1 MWDSSHLPIIAE
13 DAGIVVL
20 SDLIE
25 NVTLNKTIRGGNE
38 ELTVM
43 PHREDLHP
51 QIILKDAEGNVLSY
65 YPLPA
70 GAFVMAKKD
79 DKVKKGMVL
88 ARVPRQQLKNKDITG
103 GLPRVAE
110 LFEARTPK
118 EVAEIARI
126 DGIVEFGK
134 IQRSRRQLIIRDPD
148 TNESEEHSIPL
159 NKHLFVS
166 KGDFVRK
173 GAKLTG
179 GSIVPSTILA
189 VCGAQELQR
198 YLVNEVQTVYRS
210 QGVEINDKHI
220 EIIIR
225 QMMQKICITRPGD
238 TSFLEGEQVDKY
250 DFQRENERVRK
261 AGGTPADGDPVLLGI
276 TKASLETESFI
287 SSASF
292 QDTTRILT
300 DAATLG
306 KTDWLRGFKENVIT
320 GHLIPAGTGTSR
332 YQALFPKKLGEEI
345 PLELPELEEES
356 AGEENAGVSSE
367 VDEMFKDTIFD
378 EDEMGLSED
387 LRSSSAE
394 PEETEE

>member
-1 MWDSSHLPIIAE
+1 MKKRFL
-13 DAGIVVL
+13 
-20 SDLIE
+20 
-25 NVTLNKTIRGGNE
+25 
-38 ELTVM
+38 
-43 PHREDLHP
+43 
-51 QIILKDAEGNVLSY
+51 
-65 YPLPA
+65 
-70 GAFVMAKKD
+70 VMAMAGVALAGCVSEDVSDVKQKD
-79 DKVKKGMVL
+79 EKVKKGMVL

-103 GLPRVAE
+103 GLPRVSE

-118 EVAEIARI
+118 EVADIARI

-148 TNESEEHSIPL
+148 TNEFEEHSIQL

-166 KGDFVRK
+166 KGDYVRK

-179 GSIVPSTILA
+179 GSIVPSTILE

-225 QMMQKICITRPGD
+225 QMMQKICITKQGSTP
-238 TSFLEGEQVDKY
+238 FLEGEQVDKY
-250 DFQRENERVRK
+250 DFQRENEK
-261 AGGTPADGDPVLLGI
+261 ARANGGTPAEGEPVLLGI

-320 GHLIPAGTGTSR
+320 GHLIPAGTGTAR
-332 YQALFPKKLGEEI
+332 YQSMYPEKLGEEI
-345 PLELPELEEES
+345 PYEFPEQDEDVEDEVM
-356 AGEENAGVSSE
+356 AEDDTASE
-367 VDEMFKDTIFD
+367 VDEMFGDTIFD
-378 EDEMGLSED
+378 ENEMGLSDD
-387 LRSSSAE
+387 LRSSFDE
-394 PEETEE
+394 VEEEE